1 MEQQPTLFKS
11 AMKYGI
17 PMGGVF
23 SVNFIL
29 STFKNPII
37 NFLTYFIMF
46 FCIYLTYRITCKFR
60 DEHNN
65 GELSYG
71 KGWAFIVLLFF
82 FAAIISSVVK
92 YIYFQF
98 INPDY
103 LAELLNLSLLQLE
116 KLSISEEKIN
126 INDSLE
132 AILSPINYSLQYLWI
147 NTILGALLGVIMAA
161 FTKKEKS
168 IFED

>member
-1 MEQQPTLFKS
+1 
-11 AMKYGI
+11 
-17 PMGGVF
+17 
-23 SVNFIL
+23 
-29 STFKNPII
+29 
-37 NFLTYFIMF
+37 MF
-46 FCIYLTYRITCKFR
+46 FCIFLTYRITCKFR

-103 LAELLNLSLLQLE
+103 LAELLNLTLLQLE
-116 KLSISEEKIN
+116 KLSISEEEIN

-147 NTILGALLGVIMAA
+147 NTMLGALLGVIMAA

>member
-17 PMGGVF
+17 PMGIIF
-23 SVNFIL
+23 SINFIL
-29 STFKNPII
+29 ATFKSPIV

-46 FCIYLTYRITCKFR
+46 ICIYLTYRITCKYR

-71 KGWAFIVLLFF
+71 KGWSFIVLLYF

-92 YIYFQF
+92 YVYFQF

-103 LAELLNLSLLQLE
+103 LAELLNQTLLILE
-116 KLSISEEKIN
+116 ELPISEEEIN
-126 INDSLE
+126 VNESLE
-132 AILSPINYSLQYLWI
+132 TILSPINYSLQYLWI
-147 NTILGALLGVIMAA
+147 NTMLGALLGLIMAA

-168 IFED
+168 IFEE